1 MKTRMQRVCV
11 LSAWVAVVA
20 ALLSA
25 CSHTETKAPSYED
38 QETVAGHANHSES
51 ATFAAWDP
59 KSAAAY
65 LDQRESWWMSW
76 EDAARDHGTFC
87 VSCHTSAPYIVSR
100 PTLRKALGEEGPSAN
115 ERLILADVSKR
126 VRLWANIAPYY
137 SDDDDGPNKAAES
150 RATESVINAFILANS
165 DAQTGKLSED
175 TRVAFSNMWALQQT
189 EGRFKGAW
197 LWQQFGLMPWESRGS
212 EYYGATL
219 AAIATGVAPEG
230 YGNSAEIQ
238 NNLKLLN
245 EFLQQNSAAQSP
257 MNRVNLLWA
266 STKLPGL
273 LTAKQ
278 KKSIIDEILAK
289 QRPDGGWSMTSIALT
304 WRNLDLESLFG
315 GWKRDD
321 GTPQE
326 VQSDGLATGFIIFVF
341 EEAGVSRQ
349 NNQVKRGL
357 DWLSSHQG
365 KADGSWTAYSL
376 NKRRVPT
383 SNVGRFMS
391 DAATAF
397 AVLALNDTKQ
407 VNTYAH

>member
-11 LSAWVAVVA
+11 LSAWVAAV
-20 ALLSA
+20 LLAA

-38 QETVAGHANHSES
+38 QEAVAAHANHSES
-51 ATFAAWDP
+51 ATFANWDP

-76 EDAARDHGTFC
+76 EGAARDHGTFC
-87 VSCHTSAPYIVSR
+87 VSCHTSAPYIISR

-115 ERLILADVSKR
+115 ERLLLADVSKR

-150 RATESVINAFILANS
+150 RATESVINAFILASS

-189 EGRFKGAW
+189 KGRFKGAW

-230 YGNSAEIQ
+230 YGNSAEVQ

-245 EFLQQNSAAQSP
+245 EFLQQDSAAQSP

-304 WRNLDLESLFG
+304 WRNLNLESLFG

-349 NNQVKRGL
+349 NDQVKRGL
-357 DWLSSHQG
+357 DWLASHQG
-365 KADGSWTAYSL
+365 KTDGSWTAYSL

-407 VNTYAH
+407 VDAYSH

>member
-1 MKTRMQRVCV
+1 
-11 LSAWVAVVA
+11 
-20 ALLSA
+20 
-25 CSHTETKAPSYED
+25 
-38 QETVAGHANHSES
+38 
-51 ATFAAWDP
+51 
-59 KSAAAY
+59 
-65 LDQRESWWMSW
+65 
-76 EDAARDHGTFC
+76 
-87 VSCHTSAPYIVSR
+87 
-100 PTLRKALGEEGPSAN
+100 
-115 ERLILADVSKR
+115 LADVSKR

-150 RATESVINAFILANS
+150 RATESVINAFILASS

-175 TRVAFSNMWALQQT
+175 TRVAFSNMWALQLT

-197 LWQQFGLMPWESRGS
+197 LWQQFGSMPWESRGS

-230 YGNSAEIQ
+230 YGNSADVQ
-238 NNLKLLN
+238 NNVKLLN

-257 MNRVNLLWA
+257 MNRVDLLWA

-273 LTAKQ
+273 LTAEQ
-278 KKSIIDEILAK
+278 RNSIIDEILAK

-349 NNQVKRGL
+349 NDQVKRGL
-357 DWLSSHQG
+357 DWLASHQN

-376 NKRRVPT
+376 NKRRVST

-397 AVLALNDTKQ
+397 AVLALSNK
-407 VNTYAH
+407 H